1 MPELETR
8 PPTTLVV
15 DTHAVESYIRD
26 AKLTV
31 VDALAY
37 LVVVGAFTALRIL
50 VEVPYLR
57 AAVGLYVAVTL
68 VAVPVKVRVAG
79 TSMVSLAVS
88 AAVGLAVSLPV
99 LLFLVGRNR
108 GTLFA
113 EAVAALVA
121 FTVVH
126 VADRLAIARA

>member
-1 MPELETR
+1 
-8 PPTTLVV
+8 
-15 DTHAVESYIRD
+15 
-26 AKLTV
+26 V
-31 VDALAY
+31 VDAVAY

-57 AAVGLYVAVTL
+57 SAVGLYVAVAL
-68 VAVPVKVRVAG
+68 VLVPVKVRLTGARM
-79 TSMVSLAVS
+79 SHLAAS
-88 AAVGLAVSLPV
+88 AAVGLAAGLPV

-126 VADRLAIARA
+126 LADRLAIARA